1 MKLSRDAG
9 RSIGAVIGLSVGIL
23 MMRAVGHGGI
33 VHAFLYGAGGTVLG
47 GMIGERLAD
56 RSPRE

>member
-9 RSIGAVIGLSVGIL
+9 RSIGALIGLAVGIL
-23 MMRAVGHGGI
+23 TMQAFGHGGI

-47 GMIGERLAD
+47 GMIGERLAE
-56 RSPRE
+56 RSPPE

>member
-9 RSIGAVIGLSVGIL
+9 RSIGALIGLAVGIL
-23 MMRAVGHGGI
+23 MMRAFGHGGI
-33 VHAFLYGAGGTVLG
+33 VHAFFYGVGGTVLG